1 MSLVEMAMGWFGA
14 PDAVR
19 RRIDIEGAE
28 HLEDALVKGRGVI
41 LFSAHFTP
49 VRILL
54 GGTGAAVHE
63 ALRDVQVGAQSR
75 HESSDEPRP
84 RTLLR

>member
-1 MSLVEMAMGWFGA
+1 MGWFGD

-28 HLEDALVKGRGVI
+28 HLEAALAKGRGVI

-49 VRILL
+49 FEFFW
-54 GGTGAAVHE
+54 AAL
-63 ALRDVQVGAQSR
+63 APLCTKLCGMYKWAAQSR
-75 HESSDEPRP
+75 HESSDESRP